1 MATAQDEKAELLHSY
16 FSEIMGSEVSRESTV
31 NLDSL
36 NLAQYDLYALNAPF
50 SEQEVWAVVK
60 ELAADQALMG

>member
-1 MATAQDEKAELLHSY
+1 
-16 FSEIMGSEVSRESTV
+16 MGTEVSRESTM